1 MDPLTLLTVAGTF
14 AWNIFEKAAGTAGG
28 GVLEGQSDKVF
39 CDAVRQ
45 IKEKLGQNV
54 PAENHHLVRAFRRS
68 CLKATLQICSRRG
81 LSSGGPSSLLG
92 MAGKA
97 LYGASPVGLM
107 AQDELEWLKRADAY
121 LKAKIDE
128 LNKNLTYLPEQPNE
142 KYQTLVNPSGV
153 SSRERADNFRA
164 DLTEDAIAEVRA
176 AAGEPPE
183 RFNDEMH
190 ADWFS
195 LVCNDFQD
203 ALSAN
208 QYLANRFQNVT
219 LVEIVSGVDTLKF
232 GIEEILSLLKNRDA
246 VDDNQPL
253 AVFNLLNL
261 EEKVY
266 DREVERAAILE
277 ALGGALEDDRGRFL
291 LVTAPSGFGKS
302 FLLTK
307 VLQQVTDGR
316 AIREPYRRTVSKILR
331 VDCRATQNVGGG
343 RSWPMTWLA
352 PT

>member
-1 MDPLTLLTVAGTF
+1 MG
-14 AWNIFEKAAGTAGG
+14 
-28 GVLEGQSDKVF
+28 
-39 CDAVRQ
+39 
-45 IKEKLGQNV
+45 
-54 PAENHHLVRAFRRS
+54 
-68 CLKATLQICSRRG
+68 
-81 LSSGGPSSLLG
+81 
-92 MAGKA
+92 
-97 LYGASPVGLM
+97 
-107 AQDELEWLKRADAY
+107 QDEAEWLKRA
-121 LKAKIDE
+121 KAFLQTKIDE
-128 LNKNLTYLPEQPNE
+128 LNNRRTYFPEQPGG
-142 KYQTLVNPSGV
+142 KYQTLVNPEGV
-153 SSRERADNFRA
+153 SSRERADGFRA
-164 DLTEDAIAEVRA
+164 DLTDDAIAEVRA
-176 AAGEPPE
+176 AVGEPPE
-183 RFNDEMH
+183 PFEAEMR
-190 ADWFS
+190 ADWFG

-208 QYLANRFQNVT
+208 HDLANRFQNVT

-277 ALGGALEDDRGRFL
+277 ALGGAMEDDRGRFL

-316 AIREPYRRTVSKILR
+316 AIREPYRQTVSKILR
-331 VDCRATQNVGGG
+331 VDCRATQNVGGIVGDAGSLVGKSRGPPPQLRPEPRAERANRGMAQQTSVPGFAAGGDGVAAAGKLRGVAG
-343 RSWPMTWLA
+343 RRERLRRQRREPPAISQRA
-352 PT
+352 V